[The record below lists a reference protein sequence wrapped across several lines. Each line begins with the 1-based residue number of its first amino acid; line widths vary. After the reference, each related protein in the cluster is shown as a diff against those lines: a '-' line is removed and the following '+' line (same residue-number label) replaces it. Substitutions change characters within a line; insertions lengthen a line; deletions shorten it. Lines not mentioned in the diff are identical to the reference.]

1 MIVILEKNEIRETVL
16 SFILLPKRFKIYK
29 NKREFVQKLYLYFL
43 KYLQQYIF
51 ICNFVVNIRKRVKI
65 NVK

>member
-1 MIVILEKNEIRETVL
+1 MIVILEKNEIHETVL

>member
-1 MIVILEKNEIRETVL
+1 MIVILEKNEIHETVL

-43 KYLQQYIF
+43 KYLQKYIF
-51 ICNFVVNIRKRVKI
+51 ICNLIL
-65 NVK
+65 

>member
-43 KYLQQYIF
+43 KYLQKYIF
-51 ICNFVVNIRKRVKI
+51 ICNLIL
-65 NVK
+65 